1 MKHSKLF
8 VAALAA
14 ACVSTATSCTT
25 QPLPFE
31 QTPAAPASQE
41 AETEPDADPGV
52 MDEPAFEDAII
63 TIWSKTDEMRGIGVP
78 ESEIEDLQARTDKR
92 DESMG
97 KRAMFYVTEA
107 DKLSEQYASVTENG
121 S

>member
-1 MKHSKLF
+1 MKHSKF
-8 VAALAA
+8 FAAALAA
-14 ACVSTATSCTT
+14 TCLSTATSCTT

-31 QTPAAPASQE
+31 QNPTPPASEE
-41 AETEPDADPGV
+41 ASSESESDPGV
-52 MDEPAFEDAII
+52 MDEPSFEDAIVA
-63 TIWSKTDEMRGIGVP
+63 IWAKTDEMRGIGVP